1 MHIIITHLQNINTH
15 QIPHSNYLL
24 TQSHFIKMQAFTVVN
39 ASIAIATVALAGTIQ
54 ARDVTIDLWNDW
66 NFEGTH
72 WSLQVR
78 NNNCCK

>member
-1 MHIIITHLQNINTH
+1 
-15 QIPHSNYLL
+15 
-24 TQSHFIKMQAFTVVN
+24 MQAFTVVN

-72 WSLQVR
+72 WDYTCASDHGDSQAGGSQNTLLLTRAHIVPS
-78 NNNCCK
+78 CPLAYI